1 MIRGKIIAVSG
12 RKIRVMF
19 AEDNVSTPFIDC
31 IKSIDSSDLKIGAEV
46 AVLYNGPVSSAI
58 AIGVIG

>member
-1 MIRGKIIAVSG
+1 MIRGKIIAISG

-31 IKSIDSSDLKIGAEV
+31 IKSVDDSDLKIGAEV
-46 AVLYNGPVSSAI
+46 AVLYSGFVSSAI
-58 AIGVIG
+58 AVGVIG